1 MKIEINRRE
10 VISTQKELS
19 ELIGCPGYEG
29 EVGACLLAKIEP
41 LTDKAWKDPLG
52 NILAVKKGSG
62 SNAERLLLSAHMDE
76 VGFMVNH
83 IEKDGFLRVDT
94 LGRIDRRLLPG
105 SLLQFRSTAG
115 QPVIGVAGTAPPH
128 ITTAQ
133 EREQIPEIRDLFVDM
148 GAGTEEEILNRGID
162 VGSVGSF
169 RSPFIE
175 LNEHRLLGKAFD
187 DRTACNVIIQVL
199 KILKNS
205 EPRQTILVNFAVQE
219 EFGGAG
225 AIVGT
230 RALEPTHALVIENT
244 IASDVPDTP
253 PRKIITRLGEGPA
266 ITLAD
271 KSVVVPE
278 SVVRR
283 IKLAAESC
291 GIKYQYKK
299 PVYGGTDAGRIQ
311 LTGLGVPTGVI
322 SVPCRYIHGPAGIL
336 DVEDIEATIRL
347 VAAYSLL

>member
-1 MKIEINRRE
+1 M
-10 VISTQKELS
+10 
-19 ELIGCPGYEG
+19 
-29 EVGACLLAKIEP
+29 
-41 LTDKAWKDPLG
+41 
-52 NILAVKKGSG
+52 
-62 SNAERLLLSAHMDE
+62 
-76 VGFMVNH
+76 
-83 IEKDGFLRVDT
+83 
-94 LGRIDRRLLPG
+94 
-105 SLLQFRSTAG
+105 
-115 QPVIGVAGTAPPH
+115 GT
-128 ITTAQ
+128 
-133 EREQIPEIRDLFVDM
+133 
-148 GAGTEEEILNRGID
+148 
-162 VGSVGSF
+162 VGSF
-169 RSPFIE
+169 HSPFLE

-205 EPRQTILVNFAVQE
+205 KPRQTILVNFAVQE
-219 EFGGAG
+219 EFGHAG

-230 RALEPTHALVIENT
+230 RALEPTHALAIENT

-253 PRKIITRLGEGPA
+253 PRKIITRLGGGPA

-283 IKLAAESC
+283 LKLAAESS

-322 SVPCRYIHGPAGIL
+322 SVPCRYIHGPSGIL
-336 DVEDIEATIRL
+336 DIEDIEATIRL
-347 VAAYSLL
+347 VASYSLL

>member
-1 MKIEINRRE
+1 MNPSGSINAGIPFSMRSCGHAGFGFAPDVDSTGKNRWHLTPYGLPYGLSYGLSLQYPGNLTTLSGRNRNSEIVRGSTVKIEINRRE

-148 GAGTEEEILNRGID
+148 GAGTEEEVLSRGID

-169 RSPFIE
+169 HSPFIE
-175 LNEHRLLGKAFD
+175 LNEHRLLGKA
-187 DRTACNVIIQVL
+187 A
-199 KILKNS
+199 
-205 EPRQTILVNFAVQE
+205 
-219 EFGGAG
+219 
-225 AIVGT
+225 
-230 RALEPTHALVIENT
+230 
-244 IASDVPDTP
+244 
-253 PRKIITRLGEGPA
+253 
-266 ITLAD
+266 
-271 KSVVVPE
+271 
-278 SVVRR
+278 
-283 IKLAAESC
+283 
-291 GIKYQYKK
+291 
-299 PVYGGTDAGRIQ
+299 
-311 LTGLGVPTGVI
+311 
-322 SVPCRYIHGPAGIL
+322 
-336 DVEDIEATIRL
+336 IRL